1 MSDSDFVYEVEKFI
15 KSAKCDNNVKQQI
28 QNIIQQSQNKVET
41 DGKKLRE
48 LIILDNQPIPD
59 ELLYDSCV
67 AYYPGN
73 TVDNDVDGDRYWD
86 NLQMFIAN
94 RQNEPIP
101 EKMLRGY
108 KMHGYDTPLMIW
120 ITYRKGEPIPQQ
132 LFDIMDINTD
142 YHKTQCY
149 RDNLIC

>member
-1 MSDSDFVYEVEKFI
+1 
-15 KSAKCDNNVKQQI
+15 
-28 QNIIQQSQNKVET
+28 
-41 DGKKLRE
+41 
-48 LIILDNQPIPD
+48 
-59 ELLYDSCV
+59 
-67 AYYPGN
+67 
-73 TVDNDVDGDRYWD
+73 
-86 NLQMFIAN
+86 
-94 RQNEPIP
+94 
-101 EKMLRGY
+101 MLRGY